1 MARFLRLTATF
12 GFLLGLS
19 SSALACPFCDSSTAE
34 QVRAGIFNSDF
45 GYHLGVALAPFP
57 ILIAVLFLIYYWP
70 ASRPVNRGRDRLPS
84 QAPSRP
90 HWSQYE

>member
-1 MARFLRLTATF
+1 MARILRLTATL
-12 GFLLGLS
+12 GFLLKPS

-84 QAPSRP
+84 
-90 HWSQYE
+90 

>member
-1 MARFLRLTATF
+1 MARFVRLTAAL
-12 GFLLGLS
+12 GFLLGIS
-19 SSALACPFCDSSTAE
+19 SSAAACPFCDSSTAE

-70 ASRPVNRGRDRLPS
+70 ASRPVHRGCNRVPS
-84 QAPSRP
+84 SDNSPTTSEQT
-90 HWSQYE
+90 

>member
-45 GYHLGVALAPFP
+45 GYHLGVALVAA
-57 ILIAVLFLIYYWP
+57 IKQGRVEAVRQTEP
-70 ASRPVNRGRDRLPS
+70 GSA
-84 QAPSRP
+84 
-90 HWSQYE
+90 EK

>member
-1 MARFLRLTATF
+1 MARFLRLTATL

-84 QAPSRP
+84 QTPSRP
-90 HWSQYE
+90 HWSEYE